1 MLAIMGSPELYNLV
15 VDQDS
20 TFRLNITWTNPDS
33 TPINLTGARVLLQ
46 IRTVQ
51 ERLLVSFDSASL
63 TSGQHLG
70 ALNSTGV
77 INITLD
83 DEVTKT
89 LPAEPAVWDI
99 LVDLAGVRDKL
110 LFGNVSIRSTVTR
123 IE

>member
-1 MLAIMGSPELYNLV
+1 MGSPELYNLV